1 MFEKKDDGEWGYSR
15 RFWVQA
21 VILALLIIAIGYST
35 QRTATRTENLSRET
49 ISYAQQTND
58 CLQQLLTSLNSR
70 TDDTKELDKLIDDR
84 SAVVDQRA
92 QLWQQFIVDLAQIST
107 DLPQH
112 ERDRLAA
119 PIIAKF
125 LSDTSK
131 VEAQNAQINKDRQAA
146 LLKRAG
152 KTLPDPTCGN
162 KLPGQ

>member
-21 VILALLIIAIGYST
+21 IILGLLICAIGYST
-35 QRTATRTENLSRET
+35 QRTYSKTEELSRET
-49 ISYAQQTND
+49 IAYAQQTND
-58 CLQQLLTSLNSR
+58 CLNQVISA
-70 TDDTKELDKLIDDR
+70 TKARVEANKEIDSLIDAR
-84 SAVVDQRA
+84 STVVDQRA
-92 QLWQQFIVDLAQIST
+92 QIWQQFIVDLAQIST
-107 DLPQH
+107 DLPQP

-125 LSDTSK
+125 FSDTGK

-146 LLKRAG
+146 LAARTAN
-152 KTLPDPTCGN
+152 PYPEPNCGN